1 MKLRK
6 ANALI
11 FTLGLIFAA
20 SIVAVGIVEH
30 ASNALK
36 TRASSVCEQSLRVD
50 AYSALY
56 ASLAVLSEYRETYL
70 TDIKLNVNGQR

>member
-56 ASLAVLSEYRETYL
+56 ASLAVLS
-70 TDIKLNVNGQR
+70 